1 VNFTSLKKSLLDS
14 GAAVVGFGDVRDA
27 VCGDISHLTRAVC
40 IGIDRNLNERTVGAL
55 SALQAETAA
64 WLKERGYRYLS
75 IPPDSDRRKGKFV
88 SKLYPLFCHK
98 TAATC
103 SGLGWIGKN
112 GLVIS
117 PRYGPRLS
125 WATVL
130 TDAPLDTDKP
140 IVSERCGDC
149 SLCVDHCP
157 SGALTGA
164 SWSRETPFVPLISH
178 DRCTGHKKK
187 SRGVYGKPNC
197 GLCINICPY
206 GRMGKSMGRVN
217 EEVQGELPAIRQE
230 G

>member
-1 VNFTSLKKSLLDS
+1 MNFASLKEALLS
-14 GAAVVGFGDVRDA
+14 AGASVVGFGDVRDA
-27 VCGDISHLTRAVC
+27 VKGDISHLTRAVC
-40 IGIDRNLNERTVGAL
+40 IGMDRNLNERTVGAL
-55 SALQAETAA
+55 TALQGEAAA
-64 WLKERGYRYLS
+64 WLKGEGYRYLC
-75 IPPDSDRRKGKFV
+75 IPPDSDRRKDKFI

-117 PRYGPRLS
+117 PKFGPRLS

-130 TDAPLDTDKP
+130 TDAPLQAGEP
-140 IVSERCGDC
+140 VVSERCGEC

-157 SGALTGA
+157 SGALTGG
-164 SWSRETPFVPLISH
+164 SWSRKSPFVILIDH
-178 DRCTGHKKK
+178 DRCREHKKR
-187 SRGVYGKPNC
+187 SRGVGGKPNC

-206 GRMGKSMGRVN
+206 GRTGKLEEVN
-217 EEVQGELPAIRQE
+217 EEIQGELSAIRQK